1 MKWVLLFAT
10 VGCPFKPDE
19 IWLKPHSFHFEKTK
33 RVNEHW
39 HDFRSQLRCLIF
51 LM

>member
-1 MKWVLLFAT
+1 MKWVLLLAT
-10 VGCPFKPDE
+10 VGCPFKLDF

-39 HDFRSQLRCLIF
+39 HDFRGQLRCPIF